1 MMKDKTATLAELET
15 AVNANCN
22 AIKRESEMDLS
33 KTDKSKAIIKELPDL
48 LSALDHFLPKKII
61 FCHRPV
67 GLSIQ
72 KSKKSAITEATS
84 TCNKAN
90 EIVFVLKWDKNTK
103 ALNDLIK
110 TYEDGIKDSV

>member
-33 KTDKSKAIIKELPDL
+33 KTDKSKAI
-48 LSALDHFLPKKII
+48 
-61 FCHRPV
+61 
-67 GLSIQ
+67 Q

-103 ALNDLIK
+103 SLNDLIK